1 MTNPGKIQID
11 RTAEMKNWAH
21 KMKDVEQNEKD
32 INVAIVTANNH
43 YGGYGPETV
52 NTFKEMMT

>member
-11 RTAEMKNWAH
+11 RTREMKNWAN

-32 INVAIVTANNH
+32 INVAICCSQ
-43 YGGYGPETV
+43 
-52 NTFKEMMT
+52 